1 MVSQLSLERRH
12 RRAQAEMDAIES
24 SAASVL
30 SRHGLGSSPR
40 AARRA
45 GERSP
50 RDHSDRAE
58 RVEQQEQQRRRTQEQ
73 QQQGHEQEDKQ
84 ASGRLHSGATAAEAD
99 ARRFYDMLE
108 GEAPRRRGSGAGAL
122 SSLPALQQ
130 PSSPRSAPS
139 RSTKMLVQQDAR
151 EAALERV
158 RERAR
163 AARVEAA
170 AERSAEEDR
179 RRRNEGAAYLQH
191 KMADYRVTS
200 RSKREHEA
208 ECDMVEELVAAQDK
222 ALNAMLLRDLLQQP
236 GGTQRR
242 SHCSRVLDRE
252 VERIVERNEDP
263 ERLGF
268 VSCCYS
274 R

>member
-1 MVSQLSLERRH
+1 MVSPLSLERRH
-12 RRAQAEMDAIES
+12 HRARAEMDAIES
-24 SAASVL
+24 SAASAL

-45 GERSP
+45 ERSP

-58 RVEQQEQQRRRTQEQ
+58 RAEQQEHQRRCKQ
-73 QQQGHEQEDKQ
+73 EQEDC
-84 ASGRLHSGATAAEAD
+84 ASGRRHSGAAAAEAD

-108 GEAPRRRGSGAGAL
+108 GEAPRTRGSGARA
-122 SSLPALQQ
+122 SSL
-130 PSSPRSAPS
+130 SSPRSAPVS
-139 RSTKMLVQQDAR
+139 STGLQQDAR

-170 AERSAEEDR
+170 AERSAAEDR
-179 RRRNEGAAYLQH
+179 RRRNDGAACLQH
-191 KMADYRVTS
+191 KMADYRVTC
-200 RSKREHEA
+200 RIKREREA

-222 ALNAMLLRDLLQQP
+222 ALNAMILRGMFLPQES
-236 GGTQRR
+236 GGTRRR
-242 SHCSRVLDRE
+242 SHCGRELDRE
-252 VERIVERNEDP
+252 VERIVERMEDP

-268 VSCCYS
+268 VSCSYS